1 MNWLYPQAP
10 HPMTDA
16 MINEKVLAWA
26 VERAE
31 IPLDVVARKVN
42 VKPERIATWIEGEE
56 RPTFRQAQSLSS
68 ALHIPFGYLFLKEP
82 PEEKLAIP
90 DLRTVGGDPARKL
103 DLNFRDLLSDVLFKR
118 DWFRDFIQDHAGRE
132 LEFVGKYTVNDAVET
147 VAADMRKS
155 LYGEE
160 GPPQSGNW
168 EEHLRML
175 IDKAEAAGIW
185 VMRNG
190 IVGSNTHRP
199 LSVSQF
205 RGFAISD
212 KVVPLIFINGK
223 DAKAAQ
229 IFTFAHELAH
239 IWLGES
245 GVSNVELGD
254 ANYGAYQ
261 KVERKCNKI
270 AAEFLIPAAGFPA
283 QWRAADSLSDNADRL
298 SRIYKVSRIVI
309 VRRALD
315 LGLIDQASYSRF
327 YATEVARWSDT
338 PASEGGS
345 FHNNLPLCNGL
356 RFTRA
361 VVNQAVG
368 GGLLLRHAASLLN
381 AQPTAILSYHKNGRP
396 AQ

>member
-1 MNWLYPQAP
+1 
-10 HPMTDA
+10 MTDA

-26 VERAE
+26 VDRAE
-31 IPLDVVARKVN
+31 IPLDVVAKKIN
-42 VKPERIATWIEGEE
+42 VKPERLATWIGGNE

-68 ALHIPFGYLFLKEP
+68 VLHIPFGYLFLNEP

-90 DLRTVGGDPARKL
+90 DLRTVGGDPARRL

-118 DWFRDFIQDHAGRE
+118 DWFRDFIQDHAGHE
-132 LEFVGKYTVNDAVET
+132 LNFVGKYNAGDSARVIAD
-147 VAADMRKS
+147 DMR
-155 LYGEE
+155 LTLHGEK
-160 GPPQSGNW
+160 GPPKTGSW

-175 IDKAEAAGIW
+175 IDRAEAAGIW

-205 RGFAISD
+205 RGFAIAD

-239 IWLGES
+239 LWLGES
-245 GVSNVELGD
+245 GVSNVQLGEAD
-254 ANYGAYQ
+254 YGVHQ
-261 KVERKCNKI
+261 KIERKCNEI
-270 AAEFLIPAAGFPA
+270 AAEFLIPAAGFPS
-283 QWRAADSLSDNADRL
+283 QWRGSDTLSDNADRL

-327 YATEVARWSDT
+327 YATEAARWSDAPT
-338 PASEGGS
+338 SEGGS
-345 FHNNLPLCNGL
+345 FHNNLPLRNGQ

-361 VVNQAVG
+361 VVNQAVSG
-368 GGLLLRHAASLLN
+368 GMLLRHAASLLN
-381 AQPTAILSYHKNGRP
+381 AQPTAILSYHKQDRP

>member
-1 MNWLYPQAP
+1 MHLSAGSGLALWLALYRDELPRCASSVNRSRLRGLCKRAGHFGEKAAAPLLPVDMN
-10 HPMTDA
+10 
-16 MINEKVLAWA
+16 VLRRLGVGTVRTLAA
-26 VERAE
+26 CHKPCAS
-31 IPLDVVARKVN
+31 VV
-42 VKPERIATWIEGEE
+42 T
-56 RPTFRQAQSLSS
+56 SS
-68 ALHIPFGYLFLKEP
+68 
-82 PEEKLAIP
+82 
-90 DLRTVGGDPARKL
+90 GGDPARKL

-254 ANYGAYQ
+254 ANHGAYQ

>member
-1 MNWLYPQAP
+1 
-10 HPMTDA
+10 MTDA

-26 VERAE
+26 VDRAE
-31 IPLDVVARKVN
+31 IPLDAVAKKVN
-42 VKPERIATWIEGEE
+42 VKPERLVTWIGGEE

-118 DWFRDFIQDHAGRE
+118 DWFRDFIRDHSGRE
-132 LEFVGKYTVNDAVET
+132 LEFIGKFGASDNTRT
-147 VAADMRKS
+147 IAADMRS
-155 LYGEE
+155 VLYGED
-160 GPPQSGNW
+160 GPPKTGNW

-205 RGFAISD
+205 RGFAIAD
-212 KVVPLIFINGK
+212 RVVPLIFINGK

-239 IWLGES
+239 LWLGES
-245 GVSNVELGD
+245 GVSNVQLGAAD
-254 ANYGAYQ
+254 YGVHQ
-261 KVERKCNKI
+261 KIERKCNEI
-270 AAEFLIPAAGFPA
+270 AAEFLIPAADFPA
-283 QWRAADSLSDNADRL
+283 QWNAASTLSDNADRL
-298 SRIYKVSRIVI
+298 SRSYKVSRIVI

-315 LGLIDQASYSRF
+315 LGLIDQASYGRF
-327 YATEVARWSDT
+327 YAIEAARWSDT
-338 PASEGGS
+338 PATDGGS
-345 FHNNLPLCNGL
+345 FHNNLPLRNGQ

-361 VVNQAVG
+361 VVNQAVSG
-368 GGLLLRHAASLLN
+368 GMLLRHAASLLN
-381 AQPTAILSYHKNGRP
+381 AQPTAILSYHKQGR
-396 AQ
+396 ALR

>member
-1 MNWLYPQAP
+1 
-10 HPMTDA
+10 MTDA

-26 VERAE
+26 VDRAE
-31 IPLDVVARKVN
+31 IPLDVVAKKVN
-42 VKPERIATWIEGEE
+42 VKPERLATWLEGEE
-56 RPTFRQAQSLSS
+56 RPTFRQAQNLSS
-68 ALHIPFGYLFLKEP
+68 ILHIPFGYLFLKEP
-82 PEEKLAIP
+82 PEEKVAIP
-90 DLRTVGGDPARKL
+90 DLRTVGGDPARRL
-103 DLNFRDLLSDVLFKR
+103 DLNFRDLLSDVLFKQ
-118 DWFRDFIQDHAGRE
+118 DWFRDFIQDHAGHQ
-132 LEFVGKYTVNDAVET
+132 LGFVGKYQASDNTRVI
-147 VAADMRKS
+147 AANMRQV

-160 GPPQSGNW
+160 GPPRTGNW

-175 IDKAEAAGIW
+175 IDKAEGAGIW

-205 RGFAISD
+205 RGFAIAD

-239 IWLGES
+239 LWLGES

-254 ANYGAYQ
+254 ADYGVHQ
-261 KVERKCNKI
+261 KIERKCNEI
-270 AAEFLIPAAGFPA
+270 AAEFLIPAAGFPT
-283 QWRAADSLSDNADRL
+283 QWRAADTLSDNADRL
-298 SRIYKVSRIVI
+298 SRVYKVSRIVV

-315 LGLIDQASYSRF
+315 LGLIDQTTYGRF
-327 YATEVARWSDT
+327 YAIEAARWNDA
-338 PASEGGS
+338 PAGEGGS
-345 FHNNLPLCNGL
+345 FHNNLPLRNGQ

-361 VVNQAVG
+361 VVNQAVSG
-368 GGLLLRHAASLLN
+368 AMLLRHAASLLN
-381 AQPTAILSYHKNGRP
+381 AQPTTILSYHKQGRT

>member
-1 MNWLYPQAP
+1 
-10 HPMTDA
+10 MTDA

-345 FHNNLPLCNGL
+345 FHNNLPLRNGL

-361 VVNQAVG
+361 VVNQAVS

>member
-1 MNWLYPQAP
+1 
-10 HPMTDA
+10 MTDA

-26 VERAE
+26 VDRAE
-31 IPLDVVARKVN
+31 LPLDVVAKNVN
-42 VKPERIATWIEGEE
+42 VKPERLVAWIGGEE

-82 PEEKLAIP
+82 PEERLAIP
-90 DLRTVGGDPARKL
+90 DLRTVGGYPARKL
-103 DLNFRDLLSDVLFKR
+103 DLNFRDLLNDVLFKR
-118 DWFRDFIQDHAGRE
+118 DWFRDFVRDHTGRE
-132 LEFVGKYTVNDAVET
+132 LGFVGKYGAGDNTRT
-147 VAADMRKS
+147 VAADMRQV
-155 LYGEE
+155 LYGEN
-160 GPPQSGNW
+160 GPSQTGNW

-205 RGFAISD
+205 RGFAIAD
-212 KVVPLIFINGK
+212 NIVPLIFINGK

-239 IWLGES
+239 LWLGER
-245 GVSNVELGD
+245 GVSNVQLGD
-254 ANYGAYQ
+254 ADYGVYQ
-261 KVERKCNKI
+261 KIEQKCNEI

-283 QWRAADSLSDNADRL
+283 QWRGADTLSDNADRL

-315 LGLIDQASYSRF
+315 LGLIDQANYARF
-327 YATEVARWSDT
+327 YAIEAARWSDT
-338 PASEGGS
+338 KAGDGGS
-345 FHNNLPLCNGL
+345 FHNDLPLRNGQ

-361 VVNQAVG
+361 VVSQAISGV
-368 GGLLLRHAASLLN
+368 LLLRHAASLLN
-381 AQPTAILSYHKNGRP
+381 AQPTTILSYHKQGRP
-396 AQ
+396 AR